1 VHRVSWKLAEARQG
15 ADFNYL
21 RRKGTILWC
30 YPSPGSAVGWQGFSV
45 EIWRVPVIT
54 RGLIDASWDE
64 GEIIRCELVV
74 ACCDSPTLFDLL
86 EEPLDQL
93 RARCADPM
101 AREI

>member
-1 VHRVSWKLAEARQG
+1 MHRVSWKLAEARQG

-54 RGLIDASWDE
+54 PDNADQRKQRVPPGIGFLIESSD
-64 GEIIRCELVV
+64 C
-74 ACCDSPTLFDLL
+74 
-86 EEPLDQL
+86 
-93 RARCADPM
+93 
-101 AREI
+101 